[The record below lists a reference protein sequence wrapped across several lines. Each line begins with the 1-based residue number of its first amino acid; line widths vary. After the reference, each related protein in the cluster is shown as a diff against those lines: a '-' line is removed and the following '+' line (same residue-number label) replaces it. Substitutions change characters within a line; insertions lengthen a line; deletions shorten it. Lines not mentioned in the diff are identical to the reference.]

1 MSVRN
6 CAEIGENAQK
16 IINRLLNNQDL
27 IKLLY
32 YNDKDPLSNPDL
44 TKEQIKNEVYNKL
57 IKVIPRIGPTEYAK
71 SMIAMIIS
79 DGMPNENN
87 EFEDI
92 IIQFEIFV
100 PMTQW
105 IIKDTNLR
113 PFKIM
118 GELQKSL
125 VGKSING
132 LGKIHGGSFSFNY
145 STDETSCYKQIFR
158 ITTYD

>member
-57 IKVIPRIGPTEYAK
+57 IKVIPRIGPTEYA
-71 SMIAMIIS
+71 
-79 DGMPNENN
+79 
-87 EFEDI
+87 
-92 IIQFEIFV
+92 
-100 PMTQW
+100 
-105 IIKDTNLR
+105 
-113 PFKIM
+113 
-118 GELQKSL
+118 
-125 VGKSING
+125 
-132 LGKIHGGSFSFNY
+132 Y
-145 STDETSCYKQIFR
+145 Y
-158 ITTYD
+158 